1 MNYRL
6 APHYP
11 IRSCKHTDE
20 ALNARR
26 QPSIERKK
34 SEEVTE
40 AGVRFYVI
48 AANVHA
54 DMTESWSAN
63 DVDNAVVAIRDILK
77 RFGALPQVLSQAYIH
92 EIKTGDLMVTRRFYE
107 QLALSCPD
115 ALDYFTA
122 SASGARDTDRP
133 KPLRPIPIE

>member
-1 MNYRL
+1 M
-6 APHYP
+6 
-11 IRSCKHTDE
+11 
-20 ALNARR
+20 
-26 QPSIERKK
+26 
-34 SEEVTE
+34 
-40 AGVRFYVI
+40 I

-77 RFGALPQVLSQAYIH
+77 RFGALPQLLLHAYIH
-92 EIKTGDLMVTRRFYE
+92 EIKTGDLMATRRFYE

-115 ALDYFTA
+115 ALDYFTV
-122 SASGARDTDRP
+122 SAADVRDTETDRT

>member
-1 MNYRL
+1 L
-6 APHYP
+6 
-11 IRSCKHTDE
+11 STKK
-20 ALNARR
+20 
-26 QPSIERKK
+26 SIEIP
-34 SEEVTE
+34 E

-63 DVDNAVVAIRDILK
+63 DVDTAVVAIRVILE
-77 RFGALPQVLSQAYIH
+77 RVGALPQVLSQAYIH

-115 ALDYFTA
+115 ALDYFTK
-122 SASGARDTDRP
+122 SAADARDTETDRP